1 MVTTSSMEDIKR
13 LREETGAGIM
23 DAKKALQESD
33 GDFEK
38 AKKWLEQKGM
48 ASAAK
53 RAGRAAVNGIVEP
66 YIHAGGQIGVLV
78 ELDCET
84 DFVARTP
91 EFREL
96 AHELALQIAATDPKY
111 VSMEDFPA
119 AEAEELRERF
129 RQEAIASGKPE
140 NIAGNIAEGKF
151 KKFAQPQVLLEQ
163 TYIRDDSKTVSQL
176 VADVARRTGENVVV
190 RRFSRFQVGA

>member
-23 DAKKALQESD
+23 DAKKALQESN

-53 RAGRAAVNGIVEP
+53 RAGRATVNGVVEP
-66 YIHAGGQIGVLV
+66 YIHAGGQIGVLL

-96 AHELALQIAATDPKY
+96 AHELAMQVAATDPRY
-111 VSMEDFPA
+111 VSMDEFPA
-119 AEAEELRERF
+119 AEADELKEQF
-129 RQEAIASGKPE
+129 RQEAIAAGKPE
-140 NIAGNIAEGKF
+140 NVAGTIAEGRF
-151 KKFAQPQVLLEQ
+151 KKFAQPLVLLEQ
-163 TYIRDDSKTVSQL
+163 SYIRDDSKTVSQL

>member
-23 DAKKALQESD
+23 DAKKALQESN

-53 RAGRAAVNGIVEP
+53 RAGRATVNGVVEP
-66 YIHAGGQIGVLV
+66 YIHAGGQIGVLL

-96 AHELALQIAATDPKY
+96 AHELAMQVAATDPRY
-111 VSMEDFPA
+111 VSMDEFPA
-119 AEAEELRERF
+119 AEADELKEQF
-129 RQEAIASGKPE
+129 RQEAIAAGKPE
-140 NIAGNIAEGKF
+140 NMAGTIAEGRF
-151 KKFAQPQVLLEQ
+151 KKFAQPLVLLEQ
-163 TYIRDDSKTVSQL
+163 SYIRDDSKTVSQL